1 MYLSISY
8 NLLSQKQSIIQ
19 SPPVLSTI
27 ILYHSRYSNRS
38 NDTLHYHEPCNI
50 FFDMII
56 RFFGC
61 RMESEKP
68 RRKKS
73 SECICN
79 VHRVWSR
86 HSYGNWLSVITD
98 VSVDSP
104 VRYIALAIITSWI
117 RRTREVLNS
126 QSYIRPDTKRRIGH
140 CYPCHSRPSFF
151 LSSGCLLMV
160 CRRHGMHT
168 TSVFTPEETEFRCIS
183 LENWGN
189 NVCVFLKICIFLC
202 QNNLTVKKDLRYW

>member
-27 ILYHSRYSNRS
+27 ILYHSRYSN
-38 NDTLHYHEPCNI
+38 TLHYHEPCNI

-140 CYPCHSRPSFF
+140 CYPCHCPGH
-151 LSSGCLLMV
+151 LSSFLRAVYRWYAVDMACIRHRYLRSK
-160 CRRHGMHT
+160 RRNSDAYH
-168 TSVFTPEETEFRCIS
+168 
-183 LENWGN
+183 
-189 NVCVFLKICIFLC
+189 
-202 QNNLTVKKDLRYW
+202 